1 MPFILLPEGTEPKLQ
16 QTNDRKLDPVQ
27 DDNLLCK
34 EILAGNTAAFT
45 VLATRY
51 RRRILSLGYSF
62 FKNGDDAEDF
72 LQDVLVKLYTSLGS
86 FRGDSRF
93 STWLMR
99 VAYNTAVNS
108 IKRRKTYVSL
118 AEDFDIMDPDE
129 NPEEEHLRTCSREAV
144 RIAMETLP
152 ERFRVC
158 VDMYFFYDM
167 PYADISEVTG
177 LPVNTI
183 KSHVFR
189 AKKILRET
197 LDEGDCV

>member
-1 MPFILLPEGTEPKLQ
+1 MK
-16 QTNDRKLDPVQ
+16 QTNNLKASLAQ
-27 DDNLLCK
+27 DDSLLCK
-34 EILAGNTAAFT
+34 EVLEGNTVAFT
-45 VLATRY
+45 VLAQKY
-51 RRRILSLGYSF
+51 RRRILALGYSF

-72 LQDVLVKLYTSLGS
+72 LQDVLVKIYTSLGS
-86 FRGDSRF
+86 FRGESLF

-108 IKRRKTYVSL
+108 IKRRKEYVSL

-129 NPEEEHLRTCSREAV
+129 NPEEEHLRTCSRDAV
-144 RIAMETLP
+144 RLAMETLP

-177 LPVNTI
+177 LPINTI

-189 AKKILRET
+189 AKKILREK
-197 LDEGDCV
+197 LDEGDFI

>member
-1 MPFILLPEGTEPKLQ
+1 MQ
-16 QTNDRKLDPVQ
+16 QTNNPKQPLVQ
-27 DDNLLCK
+27 DDSLLCK

-45 VLATRY
+45 LLAHKY
-51 RRRILSLGYSF
+51 RRRILALGYSF

-72 LQDVLVKLYTSLGS
+72 LQDVLVKIYTSLGS
-86 FRGDSRF
+86 FRGESLF

-108 IKRRKTYVSL
+108 IKRRKEYVSL
-118 AEDFDIMDPDE
+118 AEDFDIMDTDE
-129 NPEEEHLRTCSREAV
+129 NPEEEHLRSCSRDAV
-144 RIAMETLP
+144 RLAMETLP

-189 AKKILRET
+189 AKKILREK
-197 LDEGDCV
+197 LDEGDFI